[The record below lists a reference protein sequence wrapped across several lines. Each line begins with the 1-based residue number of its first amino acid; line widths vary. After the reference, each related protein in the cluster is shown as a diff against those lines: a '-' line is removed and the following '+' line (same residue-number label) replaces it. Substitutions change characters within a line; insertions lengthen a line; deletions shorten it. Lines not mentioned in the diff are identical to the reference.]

1 MGQRYLAH
9 NISPYLVPNPGQI
22 EVLQRSLGEKD
33 AETAFN
39 IVELSEK
46 LRVAEETVQ
55 NAQKDLD
62 NTLLSKRK
70 EKEKDEG
77 M

>member
-1 MGQRYLAH
+1 
-9 NISPYLVPNPGQI
+9 
-22 EVLQRSLGEKD
+22 VLQRSLGEKD
-33 AETAFN
+33 TETAFN
-39 IVELSEK
+39 VGELSEK